1 MIQSKNASIDDVCA
15 CIGFSATVRLIE
27 WYGGRNIYVPEVF
40 DPDHP
45 LVKLLG
51 EPAMRALSQEFGSD
65 TFWVPED
72 VWGQYSQAV
81 RVQKA
86 VARLLQQGARIG
98 EVAEALNMSRRQVER
113 IRNGLEAI
121 DVVPRRAGADA
132 TTD

>member
-27 WYGGRNIYVPEVF
+27 WYGGRNVYVPEVF
-40 DPDHP
+40 DPEHP

-72 VWGQYSQAV
+72 VWGQYSRAV
-81 RVQKA
+81 TKQKA
-86 VARLLQQGARIG
+86 VARSLLQGKRN
-98 EVAEALNMSRRQVER
+98 AEIAQELDMSVRQVKR
-113 IRNGLEAI
+113 IRHGLVAI
-121 DVVPRRAGADA
+121 GVVPRRAGADA
-132 TTD
+132 ATG